1 MKKFILQYL
10 GLIWSNISKPFTFI
24 RHRVAAIFACL
35 FSFCIV
41 FGGIYITASR
51 TIAIKQIRSEMVKTI
66 GWLNEIGLD
75 ISSDKIEFKSVF
87 FFPLVTIDNFQIHN
101 IKGLTWTLRFDKI
114 NAYPNIF
121 GAKRIRFTS
130 EGGGKFI
137 FNDFLS
143 DISSAQTFLDITAG
157 TSGFEN
163 LMFHSEDINI
173 HDFAK
178 IENITYLLES
188 LPQARIDT
196 NSSITLPSFE
206 SLFEVNNVEING
218 LLNYPLSSHLTLL
231 YAKANII
238 GRVNPD
244 SSLLTTLE
252 TWLRDG
258 GFIEIP
264 HLIVQWSPL
273 TLVGRGDINFNEKL
287 SPRINFNTSSK
298 GILRLL
304 QDLQENNFLES
315 KNVFVA
321 NILLSNKAY
330 KLNPED
336 SEMTVSTPI
345 SYSDGKISIEN
356 LTIKDFNK

>member
-1 MKKFILQYL
+1 MKNFFEHIGNYFSQAV
-10 GLIWSNISKPFTFI
+10 TFL
-24 RHRVAAIFACL
+24 RQRLAAIFACL

-51 TIAIKQIRSEMVKTI
+51 TLAIKQIRAQLNQNI
-66 GWLNEIGLD
+66 AWLNEIGLD
-75 ISSDKIEFKSVF
+75 LSYDKIEFNSIF
-87 FFPLVTIDNFQIHN
+87 FFPLVTIDNFQIYN
-101 IKGLTWTLRFDKI
+101 IKGLNSWVLRFNKI

-121 GAKRIRFTS
+121 GARRIRFAS
-130 EGGGKFI
+130 DGGGKFI
-137 FNDFLS
+137 FNDFIS
-143 DISSAQTFLDITAG
+143 DMTSGKTFLDITAKDN
-157 TSGFEN
+157 TFDS
-163 LMFHSEDINI
+163 LMLHSEDINI

-178 IENITYLLES
+178 IEKVTYLLQKVPAAN
-188 LPQARIDT
+188 LKD
-196 NSSITLPSFE
+196 NSATLPSFE
-206 SLFEVNNVEING
+206 SFFETNNVEING

-238 GRVNPD
+238 GGITPD
-244 SSLLTTLE
+244 DSLLTAME
-252 TWLRDG
+252 TWLQGG
-258 GFIEIP
+258 GFIEVP
-264 HLIVQWSPL
+264 SLVVQWSPL
-273 TLVGRGDINFNEKL
+273 TLVGRGSINFNEKL
-287 SPRINFNTSSK
+287 SPRLSFNTSSK

-336 SEMTVSTPI
+336 EEMTISTPI
-345 SYSDGKISIEN
+345 NYSDGKISIEN